1 MLYRLIYN
9 LNQSFKTILNAVVVL
24 DRNSDIKGTIDW
36 LKKEMEAQG
45 MEVYYRDW
53 IGIIQGYS
61 PVYKSQVGSKLDYK
75 RVQYMP

>member
-9 LNQSFKTILNAVVVL
+9 INQSFKTILNAVVVL
-24 DRNSDIKGTIDW
+24 DRNSEIKGTIDW

-75 RVQYMP
+75 RV